1 MLLFRLN
8 MKILTDAFSDKYAQ
22 VTLFSDQDRP
32 CLEAVRPWQKDR
44 PLEERYLYALPA
56 DKTRLLSQDL
66 SGFSFLVA
74 GKPDTA
80 RLPSACS
87 VHLKI
92 KS

>member
-44 PLEERYLYALPA
+44 PLDGLNRF
-56 DKTRLLSQDL
+56 RLLLIQL
-66 SGFSFLVA
+66 NMKFSAKFPV
-74 GKPDTA
+74 
-80 RLPSACS
+80 C
-87 VHLKI
+87 HLL
-92 KS
+92 